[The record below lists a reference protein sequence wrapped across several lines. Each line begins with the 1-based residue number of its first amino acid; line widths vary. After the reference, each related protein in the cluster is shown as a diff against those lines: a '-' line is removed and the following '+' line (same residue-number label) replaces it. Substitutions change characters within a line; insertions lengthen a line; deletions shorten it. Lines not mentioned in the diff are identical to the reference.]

1 MRKCHPSPPP
11 RAKKDSIKGGVT
23 LSDFMKNVV
32 AEALRGKKTPST
44 KKENKIHVTSSS
56 PELTNNSTNQGSLDS
71 IIRPNYQ
78 NKNVE
83 KRLSVLNKT
92 KNESMSNS
100 NTKPAEVTKPSTTFV
115 EDSISSLRKVSLSQG
130 KSEVQSPRMHHQP
143 ASDKA
148 QFLGSTKDGT
158 SVWFYPTVH
167 SHLTQ
172 MFHRSI
178 SGYSVVVVGSKSCY
192 PSQLLLLN
200 DLLNSYPDLKYHLTW
215 NKGNNQPF
223 TLELY
228 DTNTIRL
235 EKTAKDIYQHF
246 SKRSLKST
254 DAYQV
259 SSPSAWLSKQLGITK
274 SVETAG
280 IVEGLSYHN
289 YLLLLDQYFKGGND
303 YSIAFQVED
312 NYLLIT
318 GNMQQVSDALVNF
331 KKLADRL

>member
-1 MRKCHPSPPP
+1 
-11 RAKKDSIKGGVT
+11 
-23 LSDFMKNVV
+23 MKSVV
-32 AEALRGKKTPST
+32 AEALRGKKTPSA
-44 KKENKIHVTSSS
+44 KKENKIHVTAPS
-56 PELTNNSTNQGSLDS
+56 PKLTNHTTNPSSLDS
-71 IIRPNYQ
+71 INRPNYQ

-83 KRLSVLNKT
+83 KRLSVLNQQ
-92 KNESMSNS
+92 KNESKLSS
-100 NTKPAEVTKPSTTFV
+100 ALKPNEVTKPSTTYV

-130 KSEVQSPRMHHQP
+130 KSDAPSPRVQHQHP

-148 QFLGSTKDGT
+148 QLVGSTKDGT

-167 SHLTQ
+167 SLLTQ
-172 MFHRSI
+172 LFHRSI

-223 TLELY
+223 ALELY
-228 DTNTIRL
+228 ETNTVRL
-235 EKTAKDIYQHF
+235 EKTAKDIYQHLT
-246 SKRSLKST
+246 KRSLKST

-259 SSPSAWLSKQLGITK
+259 NSPSAWLSKQLGITK
-274 SVETAG
+274 SVESAG
-280 IVEGLSYHN
+280 IVEGLSYHHC
-289 YLLLLDQYFKGGND
+289 LLLLDQYFKGGND
-303 YSIAFQVED
+303 SSISFQVED

-318 GNMQQVSDALVNF
+318 GRAQQVSDALVNL

>member
-1 MRKCHPSPPP
+1 
-11 RAKKDSIKGGVT
+11 
-23 LSDFMKNVV
+23 MKSVV
-32 AEALRGKKTPST
+32 AEALRGKKTPSA
-44 KKENKIHVTSSS
+44 KKENKIHVTAPS
-56 PELTNNSTNQGSLDS
+56 PKLTNHTTNQSSLES

-83 KRLSVLNKT
+83 KRLSVLNQQ
-92 KNESMSNS
+92 KNESKSS
-100 NTKPAEVTKPSTTFV
+100 SAIKPNEVTKPSKSFDG
-115 EDSISSLRKVSLSQG
+115 DSISSLRKISLSQG
-130 KSEVQSPRMHHQP
+130 KSEVQSPRVHQKP

-172 MFHRSI
+172 LFHRSI

-223 TLELY
+223 ALELY

-235 EKTAKDIYQHF
+235 EKTAKDIYQHLT
-246 SKRSLKST
+246 KRSSKST

-259 SSPSAWLSKQLGITK
+259 NSPSAWLSKQLGMTK
-274 SVETAG
+274 SVESAG
-280 IVEGLSYHN
+280 IVEGLSYHHC
-289 YLLLLDQYFKGGND
+289 LLLLDQYFKGGND
-303 YSIAFQVED
+303 SSISFQVED

-318 GNMQQVSDALVNF
+318 GRAQQVSDALVNL

>member
-1 MRKCHPSPPP
+1 
-11 RAKKDSIKGGVT
+11 
-23 LSDFMKNVV
+23 MKSVV
-32 AEALRGKKTPST
+32 AEALRGKKTPSA
-44 KKENKIHVTSSS
+44 KKENKIHVTASS
-56 PELTNNSTNQGSLDS
+56 PKLTNHTTHPSSLDS

-83 KRLSVLNKT
+83 KRLSVLNQQ
-92 KNESMSNS
+92 KNESISNS
-100 NTKPAEVTKPSTTFV
+100 ATKPNEVTKPSTTYV

-130 KSEVQSPRMHHQP
+130 KSDAPSPRVQHQQP
-143 ASDKA
+143 DSNKA
-148 QFLGSTKDGT
+148 QLVGSTKDGT

-172 MFHRSI
+172 LFHRSI

-215 NKGNNQPF
+215 NKGNIQPF

-228 DTNTIRL
+228 ETNTVRL
-235 EKTAKDIYQHF
+235 EKTAKDIYQHLT
-246 SKRSLKST
+246 KRSLKST

-259 SSPSAWLSKQLGITK
+259 NSPSAWLSKQLGITK
-274 SVETAG
+274 SVESAG
-280 IVEGLSYHN
+280 IVEGLSYHHC
-289 YLLLLDQYFKGGND
+289 LLLLDQYFKGGND
-303 YSIAFQVED
+303 SSISFQVED

-318 GNMQQVSDALVNF
+318 GRAQQVSDALVNL